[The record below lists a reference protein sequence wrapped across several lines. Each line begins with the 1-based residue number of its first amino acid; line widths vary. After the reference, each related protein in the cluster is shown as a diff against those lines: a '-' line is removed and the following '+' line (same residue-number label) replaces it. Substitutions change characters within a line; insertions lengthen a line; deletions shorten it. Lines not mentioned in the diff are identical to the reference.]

1 MKLSELIQSIKVG
14 EQDGVLSGLYGA
26 EALEDQKERY
36 ISVIQ
41 KTIDLFGDQ
50 EGNVYSAPGRTEVGG
65 NHTDHQLGRVLAA
78 SINLDTIAAV
88 IKTDDNKVRLASRG
102 FNIKPV
108 DLSDL
113 SICRFPV
120 FIKTTQA

>member
-1 MKLSELIQSIKVG
+1 MKLSELIQSIKAG
-14 EQDGVLSGLYGA
+14 EQDGVLSDLYGA

-65 NHTDHQLGRVLAA
+65 NHTDHQNGRVLAA
-78 SINLDTIAAV
+78 AA
-88 IKTDDNKVRLASRG
+88 ISRG
-102 FNIKPV
+102 RR
-108 DLSDL
+108 SDHISAL
-113 SICRFPV
+113 RLNSFCRPRQSFCPRG
-120 FIKTTQA
+120 THLLW